1 MMRIHDKCW
10 FLILVVGLII
20 VCVWLNRDLAD
31 EEEVPSDVTS
41 TTDQGRKKNQ
51 QFKLIRREQARRV
64 KHIQDICN
72 DWKDAKQSVKQVIKY
87 TIKMLTPTQVCRAR
101 AF

>member
-1 MMRIHDKCW
+1 M
-10 FLILVVGLII
+10 F
-20 VCVWLNRDLAD
+20 VWLNRDLAD
-31 EEEVPSDVTS
+31 EEEDVGDVTT

-64 KHIQDICN
+64 KHIKDVCN

-87 TIKMLTPTQVCRAR
+87 KINLIKPQTSIYRAR
-101 AF
+101 AS

>member
-1 MMRIHDKCW
+1 MRLHGKCW
-10 FLILVVGLII
+10 LLILLVGIII
-20 VCVWLNRDLAD
+20 VFVWLNRDLAD

-87 TIKMLTPTQVCRAR
+87 TIKILTTTQICRAR

>member
-1 MMRIHDKCW
+1 MFV
-10 FLILVVGLII
+10 FLSLPG
-20 VCVWLNRDLAD
+20 LNRDLKDA
-31 EEEVPSDVTS
+31 EEVASDVT
-41 TTDQGRKKNQ
+41 TTTEKERKKDQ
-51 QFKLIRREQARRV
+51 QFKLRMREQARRV

-87 TIKMLTPTQVCRAR
+87 TINLIKPQTSIYRAR

>member
-1 MMRIHDKCW
+1 MRLHGKCW
-10 FLILVVGLII
+10 LLILLVGIII
-20 VCVWLNRDLAD
+20 VFVWLNRDLAD

-64 KHIQDICN
+64 KHIEDVCN

-87 TIKMLTPTQVCRAR
+87 KIKMLTPTQICRAR

>member
-1 MMRIHDKCW
+1 M
-10 FLILVVGLII
+10 LVFDLVGLII
-20 VCVWLNRDLAD
+20 VFVWLNRDLAD
-31 EEEVPSDVTS
+31 EEEDVGDVTT

-51 QFKLIRREQARRV
+51 QSKLIRREQARHV

-87 TIKMLTPTQVCRAR
+87 TINLIKPQTSIYRAR